1 MVDGHR
7 AEQFERSDGFPV
19 TEANRHIGWSERTAL
34 DEAYAEQ
41 QVRTGSEEQVM
52 DLRRLIDHPHF
63 VGLRAVERGLAN
75 RLEFLGSCR
84 KRERQFKPVRPA
96 TSLFNDGSVEQLN
109 GRVLAQLQRFPANRA
124 IASKAASPEVGESH
138 VEDTPPAVGDGPF
151 ESAGFTR
158 SRKMDLALSGH
169 GLHAANGGLASD
181 GSNEALQK
189 HGAAGQRIGL
199 FGIRSRS
206 EQQAGGE
213 QQWDGAEASHGGAR
227 RGIIGVL
234 GHGACLIRSSGYAV
248 ECGVCWRYAGHRMGA
263 SILDIAVK
271 RPLVLDGAMGSTL
284 QGIDLDTEQD
294 YLGHENCVDLLVRS
308 RPDLIQSIHESYLAV
323 GCDAVE
329 TDTFG
334 ANPLVLSEFDPEIAR
349 WTIDLNREA
358 AEIARAAC
366 DAHASAEHPRFV
378 FGSMGPGTRLISLGQ
393 IDWPT
398 MLASYAD
405 QARGLLAGGV
415 DAFLIETAQDLLQVK
430 CAINSCLLALEEVGR
445 SPRETPI
452 FVSLTIESTGT
463 MLVGTDIAA
472 AATVLKGYPI
482 AGLGLNCATGPREML
497 PHIEYLGKHWDR
509 LISCVPNAGL
519 PVLVDGRTEFPL
531 GPDPLADAVA
541 DLVGRLGVDII
552 GGCCGTGPDH
562 IERLAKVARETE
574 RPVRSFKRP
583 LAACASLYTPMPY
596 RQERSFF
603 IVGERMNASG
613 SRRFKRLL
621 EGEDFDEMISL
632 ARQQVREGA
641 NCLDINVDY
650 AGRDGVTDMARVVS
664 ETVRQVDAPIMVD
677 STQCSIL
684 EAGLQ
689 HAGGKC
695 VINSAN
701 FEEGEEKFDRL
712 CTLARTYSAALV
724 IGTIDEDPEEAM
736 ARTADRK
743 FEIARRGIARAIEVH
758 GLAIE
763 DIFIDPLVLPVST
776 GMDEDRRSSLELI
789 KGVRRISEAWPEV
802 QITCGLSNCSFG
814 LKPAARQ
821 VLNSVLLWELMDAG
835 LTSAIMHA
843 SKIQPMNRIDPRKK
857 QAALDVIHDRRALTH
872 GGTGLPAD
880 VTDESHDPLQCF
892 IDLFSD
898 EDLATEAEVV
908 ERSLEE
914 HLQSHIVDGETRDLV
929 SHLEAALATYTPL
942 EIIND
947 HLLAGMKT
955 VGELFGSGQMQLP
968 FVLQSAEVMKQAVGH
983 LKAKMDRQEGA
994 TKGHL
999 VLATVKG
1006 DVHDIGKNL
1015 VDIIL
1020 TNNGWTVENIGIK
1033 RTIDEIAQAWR
1044 RTGADAIGMS
1054 GLLVKSVMV
1063 MEENLA
1069 ELNALRI
1076 DVPVLLGGAALSRH
1090 YCESHLRELYN
1101 GSVYYGKDA
1110 FDGLRICDA
1119 IAEGR
1124 EGSLDVEIDRRIASR
1139 VAAAARVEHMETSER
1154 DEGDVATIELG
1165 RSDVSNDVTIPTA
1178 PFFGSRVV
1186 DDVPL
1191 DRIYPFIN
1199 TTALFRGQ
1207 WGFRRGQQSQGD
1219 FHRVL
1224 HEEAE
1229 PVFDRLK
1236 ATLRNDGIL
1245 QPALVYGWFPCGS
1258 DGEDLVVFDP
1268 ADHAV
1273 EIERFSFPRQTKR
1286 RRLCISDF
1294 FKSVDSGDRD
1304 VLGLSCV
1311 TMGERVSELAR
1322 ELFERDEYTEYLY
1335 VHGMGVECAEALAEL
1350 WHQRMRQ
1357 ELGIVG
1363 DDSPHIKELFQQKYR
1378 GSRYSFGYPACPDMV
1393 DQEKLFRLLRPDR
1406 IGCELTENYQI
1417 DPEQST
1423 SAIVVHH
1430 PEAKYFNV

>member
-1 MVDGHR
+1 M
-7 AEQFERSDGFPV
+7 
-19 TEANRHIGWSERTAL
+19 
-34 DEAYAEQ
+34 
-41 QVRTGSEEQVM
+41 
-52 DLRRLIDHPHF
+52 
-63 VGLRAVERGLAN
+63 
-75 RLEFLGSCR
+75 
-84 KRERQFKPVRPA
+84 
-96 TSLFNDGSVEQLN
+96 
-109 GRVLAQLQRFPANRA
+109 
-124 IASKAASPEVGESH
+124 
-138 VEDTPPAVGDGPF
+138 
-151 ESAGFTR
+151 
-158 SRKMDLALSGH
+158 
-169 GLHAANGGLASD
+169 
-181 GSNEALQK
+181 
-189 HGAAGQRIGL
+189 
-199 FGIRSRS
+199 IRS
-206 EQQAGGE
+206 
-213 QQWDGAEASHGGAR
+213 
-227 RGIIGVL
+227 
-234 GHGACLIRSSGYAV
+234 CGYAV
-248 ECGVCWRYAGHRMGA
+248 EGPARGRYAGRRMTT
-263 SILDIAVK
+263 SILDIAAK

-284 QGIDLDTEQD
+284 QGIDLDTDRD

-334 ANPLVLSEFDPEIAR
+334 ANPLVLSEFDPEMAG

-366 DAHASAEHPRFV
+366 DAHASKDLPRFV

-393 IDWPT
+393 VQWST
-398 MLASYAD
+398 MLDSYAD

-430 CAINSCLLALEEVGR
+430 CAINSCLLALEEAGR

-463 MLVGTDIAA
+463 MLLGTDIAA
-472 AATVLKGYPI
+472 AATVLKGFPI

-497 PHIEYLGKHWDR
+497 PHIEYLSRHWDR

-519 PVLVDGRTEFPL
+519 PVLVEGRTEFPL
-531 GPDPLADAVA
+531 GPDPLGECVA
-541 DLVGRLGVDII
+541 DLVGRFGVDLI

-562 IERLAKVARETE
+562 IERLVAVADATE
-574 RPVRSFKRP
+574 RAIRP
-583 LAACASLYTPMPY
+583 IESAPASCASLYTPMSY

-613 SRRFKRLL
+613 SRKFKRLL
-621 EGEDFDEMISL
+621 ENEDFDEMISL

-650 AGRDGVTDMARVVS
+650 AGRDNAADMARVVS
-664 ETVRQVDAPIMVD
+664 ETVRQVDAPIMID
-677 STQCSIL
+677 STQPAIL

-701 FEEGEEKFDRL
+701 FEDGEEKFDRL
-712 CTLARTYSAALV
+712 CSLARTYSAALV
-724 IGTIDEDPEEAM
+724 IGTIDEDAEEAM

-743 FEIARRGIARAIEVH
+743 YEIARRGIARATEVH
-758 GLAIE
+758 GLAVE

-776 GMDEDRRSSLELI
+776 GMDGDRRSSLELI

-857 QAALDVIHDRRALTH
+857 QAALDVIHDRRALTQ

-880 VTDESHDPLQCF
+880 TTDESHDPLQHF
-892 IDLFSD
+892 IGLFAD
-898 EDLATEAEVV
+898 AEQAAETEVV

-914 HLQSHIVDGETRDLV
+914 HLQAHIVDGEKRDLEA
-929 SHLEAALATYTPL
+929 HLEAAMETYTPL

-968 FVLQSAEVMKQAVGH
+968 FVLQSAEVMKQAVGY
-983 LKAKMDRQEGA
+983 LETKMDRQEGS

-1033 RTIDEIAQAWR
+1033 RTIDEIVRAWR

-1054 GLLVKSVMV
+1054 GLLVKSVVV

-1069 ELNALRI
+1069 ELNEQQI

-1090 YCESHLRELYN
+1090 YCESHLREVYN
-1101 GSVYYGKDA
+1101 GPVYYGKDA
-1110 FDGLRICDA
+1110 FDGLRICTA
-1119 IAEGR
+1119 ISEGR
-1124 EGSLDVEIDRRIASR
+1124 GASIDAEIDRRISSR
-1139 VAAAARVEHMETSER
+1139 AAAMARVEHMETSER
-1154 DEGDVATIELG
+1154 EQGDVATIEPG
-1165 RSDVSNDVTIPTA
+1165 RSSVSADAPVPEP

-1186 DDVPL
+1186 DDIPL
-1191 DRIYPFIN
+1191 DRLYPFVN

-1207 WGFRRGQQSQGD
+1207 WGFRRGQRSQGD
-1219 FHRVL
+1219 FYRVL

-1229 PVFDRLK
+1229 PVFERLK
-1236 ATLRNDGIL
+1236 TSLRDEAVL
-1245 QPALVYGWFPCGS
+1245 QPALVYGWYPCAS
-1258 DGEDLVVFDP
+1258 DGDDLLVFDP
-1268 ADHAV
+1268 DDPAV
-1273 EIERFSFPRQTKR
+1273 EIERFTFPRQSKR

-1294 FKSVDSGDRD
+1294 FKSVDSGERD

-1311 TMGERVSELAR
+1311 TMGSKVSELAR
-1322 ELFERDEYTEYLY
+1322 QLFEGDQYAEYLY

-1357 ELGIVG
+1357 ELGIAV

-1378 GSRYSFGYPACPDMV
+1378 GSRYSFGYPACPDMA
-1393 DQEKLFRLLRPDR
+1393 DQEKLFRLLQPDR
-1406 IGCELTENYQI
+1406 IGCVLTENHQI

-1423 SAIVVHH
+1423 SAIVIHH